1 MDCHHSYRPGLQWR
15 LSPSVFAQEQT
26 TEWHDFV
33 QKPCPLIAM
42 SVPEEVIAA
51 FQQQVINPFL
61 DWYRGQ
67 HQSGFKD
74 AFIRL
79 GEFMSEAL
87 EIFENKE
94 QLSNVE
100 KLASAM
106 KITVEVHILLQGRKS
121 VSYTH
126 LTLPTKRIV

>member
-1 MDCHHSYRPGLQWR
+1 M
-15 LSPSVFAQEQT
+15 FKQEQII
-26 TEWHDFV
+26 EWHDFV
-33 QKPCPLIAM
+33 QRPCPLIAK
-42 SVPEEVIAA
+42 SVPEEVIDA
-51 FQQQVINPFL
+51 FRQQVINPFL

-74 AFIRL
+74 AFMRL

-121 VSYTH
+121 
-126 LTLPTKRIV
+126 TL